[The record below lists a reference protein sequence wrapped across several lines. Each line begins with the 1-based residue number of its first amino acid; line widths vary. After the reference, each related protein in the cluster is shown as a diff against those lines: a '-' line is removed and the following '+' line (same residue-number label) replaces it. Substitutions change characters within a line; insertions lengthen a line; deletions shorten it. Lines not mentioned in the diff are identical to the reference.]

1 MSNVNKNRLFL
12 GSCFALITTAFSF
25 SIRAG
30 ILPQL
35 GKDFNLSA
43 EQLGF
48 INSMWFLGFPIAMI
62 VGGLVYHTVGPKK
75 IMMTAFVCHAL
86 GIILTLYP
94 QVLGGY
100 TGLLVSTFLIGIGN
114 GCTEAACNP
123 MIADSYQGAEMSKML
138 NRFHMWFPGGIVI
151 GSLISKFMT
160 DADMGWQAQIWFII
174 IPTLIYAYLFWGQA
188 FPQSQNTSGGVQVNQ
203 SLKKAMPFFIATAL
217 LTLIPYLSNIF
228 GVQNFFTEYAQ
239 TFYII
244 GLVSC
249 LVGVYLSFGALY
261 LFMFAC
267 MALTA
272 ISEFGP
278 QQWTGLIMSKSG
290 ASPMLILALVTG
302 LMAIARYFGGEI
314 VHRFD
319 QTGVLLGS
327 AVLATIGI
335 YLFSTSTGGMTYVA
349 AIFFALGVAYFWP
362 NMVGFIAEK
371 IPSSGALGMSII
383 GGVGMFST
391 AIFQPIIGKWIDS
404 NVAVKTAEG
413 LTGDAMELAAGQAT
427 LATMTL
433 FPVILVVAFTI
444 LYFWQKKAKTA

>member
-1 MSNVNKNRLFL
+1 MEQPINNSRLFL

-35 GKDFNLSA
+35 ATEFNLSA

-62 VGGLVYHTVGPKK
+62 VGGLVYHTFGPKN
-75 IMMTAFVCHAL
+75 IMMVAFLCHAL

-94 QVLGGY
+94 GLLGGY

-123 MIADSYQGAEMSKML
+123 MIADSYQGAQMSKML
-138 NRFHMWFPGGIVI
+138 NRFHMWFPGGIVV

-160 DADMGWQAQIWFII
+160 DANLGWQAQIWVII
-174 IPTLIYAYLFWGQA
+174 IPTIIYAYLFWGQA
-188 FPQSQNTSGGVQVNQ
+188 FPKPKVEGVTSIGEN
-203 SLKKAMPFFIATAL
+203 LKAMATPL
-217 LTLIPYLSNIF
+217 
-228 GVQNFFTEYAQ
+228 
-239 TFYII
+239 YI
-244 GLVSC
+244 
-249 LVGVYLSFGALY
+249 
-261 LFMFAC
+261 FMFAC

-278 QQWTGLIMSKSG
+278 QQWTGLIMAKSG

-302 LMAIARYFGGEI
+302 LMAVIRYFAGPI
-314 VHRFD
+314 VEKFD

-327 AVLATIGI
+327 AILATIGI
-335 YLFSTSTGGMTYVA
+335 YLFATQTGGMAYVA
-349 AIFFALGVAYFWP
+349 AIFFACGVALFWP
-362 NMVGFIAEK
+362 NMIGFIAEK
-371 IPSSGALGMSII
+371 VPLSGALGMSIL

-391 AIFQPIIGKWIDS
+391 SIFQPIIGRWIDDAK
-404 NVAVKTAEG
+404 VEQTAAG
-413 LTGDAMELAAGQAT
+413 LTGDAMELAAGQST
-427 LATMTL
+427 LSTMAIFPEILIIAFAIL
-433 FPVILVVAFTI
+433 F
-444 LYFWQKKAKTA
+444 FWQRNKKTA

>member
-1 MSNVNKNRLFL
+1 MVNQNRLFL

-35 GKDFNLSA
+35 AADFSLSA

-75 IMMTAFVCHAL
+75 IMMIAFVCHAL
-86 GIILTLYP
+86 GILLTIYP

-123 MIADSYQGAEMSKML
+123 MIADAYSGAQMSKML
-138 NRFHMWFPGGIVI
+138 NRFHMWFPGGIVV
-151 GSLISKFMT
+151 GSLLSEVMT
-160 DADMGWQAQIWFII
+160 KQLGLGWQPQIWLILV
-174 IPTLIYAYLFWGQA
+174 PTLIYAYLFWGQE
-188 FPQSQNTSGGVQVNQ
+188 FPKPKTEGVTSIGEN
-203 SLKKAMPFFIATAL
+203 LKAMATPL
-217 LTLIPYLSNIF
+217 
-228 GVQNFFTEYAQ
+228 
-239 TFYII
+239 YI
-244 GLVSC
+244 
-249 LVGVYLSFGALY
+249 
-261 LFMFAC
+261 FMFAC

-272 ISEFGP
+272 ITEFGP

-302 LMAIARYFGGEI
+302 LMAVIRFFAGPI
-314 VHRFD
+314 VEKFD

-327 AVLATIGI
+327 AILAAIGI
-335 YLFSTSTGGMTYVA
+335 YLFSTQTGSMAYVA
-349 AIFFALGVAYFWP
+349 AIFFAMGVALFWP

-371 IPSSGALGMSII
+371 VPLSGALGMSVI

-391 AIFQPIIGKWIDS
+391 SIFQPIIGRWIDS
-404 NVAVKTAEG
+404 AKAEQTAAG
-413 LTGDAMELAAGQAT
+413 LTGDEMELAAGQAT
-427 LATMTL
+427 LSTMVL
-433 FPVILVVAFTI
+433 FPAVLIVAFII
-444 LYFWQKKAKTA
+444 LYFWQKRKPAQA

>member
-1 MSNVNKNRLFL
+1 MVNQNRLFL

-35 GKDFNLSA
+35 ATDFNLSA

-75 IMMTAFVCHAL
+75 IMMIAFVCHAL

-94 QVLGGY
+94 QILGGY

-123 MIADSYQGAEMSKML
+123 MIADAYSGSKMSTML
-138 NRFHMWFPGGIVI
+138 NRFHMWFPGGIVV
-151 GSLISKFMT
+151 GSLLSKFMT
-160 DADMGWQAQIWFII
+160 DAGLGWQPQIWLILV
-174 IPTLIYAYLFWGQA
+174 PTLVYAYLFWGQE
-188 FPQSQNTSGGVQVNQ
+188 FPKPKTEGVTSIGEN
-203 SLKKAMPFFIATAL
+203 LKAMVTPL
-217 LTLIPYLSNIF
+217 
-228 GVQNFFTEYAQ
+228 
-239 TFYII
+239 YI
-244 GLVSC
+244 
-249 LVGVYLSFGALY
+249 
-261 LFMFAC
+261 FMFAC

-302 LMAIARYFGGEI
+302 LMAVIRYFAGPI
-314 VHRFD
+314 VAKFD

-335 YLFSTSTGGMTYVA
+335 YLFSTQTGPMAYVA
-349 AIFFALGVAYFWP
+349 AIFFACGVALFWP
-362 NMVGFIAEK
+362 NMIGFIAEK
-371 IPSSGALGMSII
+371 VPLSGALGMSIL

-391 AIFQPIIGKWIDS
+391 SIFQPIIGKWID
-404 NVAVKTAEG
+404 TAKAEQTAAG

-427 LATMTL
+427 LSTMTL
-433 FPVILVVAFTI
+433 FPGILIVAFVILF
-444 LYFWQKKAKTA
+444 FWQKGKTAKA

>member
-1 MSNVNKNRLFL
+1 MVNQNRLFL

-35 GKDFNLSA
+35 ATDFNLSA

-75 IMMTAFVCHAL
+75 IMMIAFVCHAL

-94 QVLGGY
+94 QILGGY

-123 MIADSYQGAEMSKML
+123 MIADAYSGSKMSTML
-138 NRFHMWFPGGIVI
+138 NRFHMWFPGGIVV
-151 GSLISKFMT
+151 GSLLSKFMT
-160 DADMGWQAQIWFII
+160 DAGLGWQPQIWLILV
-174 IPTLIYAYLFWGQA
+174 PTLVYAYLFWGQE
-188 FPQSQNTSGGVQVNQ
+188 FPKPKTEGVTSIGEN
-203 SLKKAMPFFIATAL
+203 LKAMVTPL
-217 LTLIPYLSNIF
+217 
-228 GVQNFFTEYAQ
+228 
-239 TFYII
+239 YI
-244 GLVSC
+244 
-249 LVGVYLSFGALY
+249 
-261 LFMFAC
+261 FMFAC

-302 LMAIARYFGGEI
+302 LMAVIRYFAGPI
-314 VHRFD
+314 VAKFD

-335 YLFSTSTGGMTYVA
+335 YLFSTQTGPMAYVA
-349 AIFFALGVAYFWP
+349 AIFFACGVALFWP
-362 NMVGFIAEK
+362 NMIGFIAEK
-371 IPSSGALGMSII
+371 VPLSGALGMSIL

-391 AIFQPIIGKWIDS
+391 SIFQPIIGKWID
-404 NVAVKTAEG
+404 TAKAEQTAAG

-427 LATMTL
+427 LSTMTL
-433 FPVILVVAFTI
+433 FPGILIVAFLI
-444 LYFWQKKAKTA
+444 LFFWQKGKTAKA

>member
-1 MSNVNKNRLFL
+1 MGKFKIFYFYGSIYSKPLKPSKTMVNQNRLFL

-35 GKDFNLSA
+35 ATDFNLSA

-75 IMMTAFVCHAL
+75 IMMIAFVCHAL
-86 GIILTLYP
+86 GILLTLYP

-123 MIADSYQGAEMSKML
+123 MIADAYSGSQMSKML
-138 NRFHMWFPGGIVI
+138 NRFHMWFPGGIVV
-151 GSLISKFMT
+151 GSLLSEVMT
-160 DADMGWQAQIWFII
+160 KQLGLGWQPQIWLILV
-174 IPTLIYAYLFWGQA
+174 PTLIYAYLFWGQE
-188 FPQSQNTSGGVQVNQ
+188 FPKPKTEGVTSIGEN
-203 SLKKAMPFFIATAL
+203 LKAMATPL
-217 LTLIPYLSNIF
+217 
-228 GVQNFFTEYAQ
+228 
-239 TFYII
+239 YI
-244 GLVSC
+244 
-249 LVGVYLSFGALY
+249 
-261 LFMFAC
+261 FMFAC

-272 ISEFGP
+272 ITEFGP

-302 LMAIARYFGGEI
+302 LMAVIRFFAGPI
-314 VHRFD
+314 VEKFD

-327 AVLATIGI
+327 AVLAAIGI
-335 YLFSTSTGGMTYVA
+335 YLFSTQTGSMAYVA
-349 AIFFALGVAYFWP
+349 AVFFAMGVALFWP

-371 IPSSGALGMSII
+371 VPLSGALGMSII

-391 AIFQPIIGKWIDS
+391 SIFQPIIGRWIDS
-404 NVAVKTAEG
+404 AKAEQTAAG
-413 LTGDAMELAAGQAT
+413 LTGDEMELAAGQAT
-427 LATMTL
+427 LSTMVL
-433 FPVILVVAFTI
+433 FPAILIVAFTI
-444 LYFWQKKAKTA
+444 LFFWQKRKPAQA